1 MSTALLQNLISYMGL
16 AACLLFAGMFLR
28 AKVPAF
34 RKLLLPASVIGGFVG
49 LLLGPQVLGDH
60 AILKFSA
67 DCVSTWSLIPGVLIL
82 PIFASVPLGDG
93 MNEPAKPKGE
103 FKRNLPKVLA
113 AGGCF
118 GATAFLQ
125 SVVGFGMA
133 FLFVTFMPGI
143 GLYKNFGYE
152 LTAGFSGGH
161 GTAGAVGGLL
171 QQFGIPHW
179 EVAQGMATTF
189 ATIGLI
195 GGMVIGILLINV
207 YCRKGETRMLDKPAD
222 LPALTV
228 FGFTKDIKQQPNV
241 GRETTNNS
249 SIETITAHL
258 GIILIDCALSYYL
271 LALAK
276 QYNVPGLSVIPVW
289 FYGLG
294 LMYGINFLLRK
305 LKLDWMIDKKVKGR
319 IVGAISDFAIVCAVA
334 SMNVKAVAAYIVPI
348 LVCSVL
354 GFIVTYF
361 ACFVMHKFCFGKNDY
376 FVERSI
382 MCWGVNTGV
391 MINGMMLLKICDP
404 NYDSPTLKDFSMGF
418 AVVSLSGII
427 YQPIMYSLIGTG
439 TELSNLA
446 FHAGCGAIFLAA
458 ALVGRAMLRKTNP
471 QNFV

>member
-1 MSTALLQNLISYMGL
+1 MTTALLQNLISYMGL

-49 LLLGPQVLGDH
+49 LLLGPQVLGDN
-60 AILKFSA
+60 AILKFST

-93 MNEPAKPKGE
+93 MNEAPKPKGE

-125 SVVGFGMA
+125 SIVGFGMA
-133 FLFVTFMPGI
+133 IVFVTFMPSI

-161 GTAGAVGGLL
+161 GTAGAIGGLL
-171 QQFGIPHW
+171 QQFGVEHW

-195 GGMVIGILLINV
+195 GGMIGGILLINF

-222 LPALTV
+222 LPEVTV
-228 FGFTKDIKQQPNV
+228 FGFTKDVKAQPNV

-249 SIETITAHL
+249 SIETITVHL
-258 GIILIDCALSYYL
+258 GIILIDCALSYFL
-271 LALAK
+271 LAKAK
-276 QYNVPGLSVIPVW
+276 EYSIPGFSVIPVW

-305 LKLDWMIDKKVKGR
+305 FKLDWMIDKKVKGR

-348 LVCSVL
+348 VVCSVL
-354 GFIVTYF
+354 GFAVTF
-361 ACFVMHKFCFGKNDY
+361 LCCFTLHKFCFGKNDY
-376 FVERSI
+376 YVERAI
-382 MCWGVNTGV
+382 MSWGVNTGV

-404 NYDSPTLKDFSMGF
+404 GYDSPTLKDFSMGF
-418 AVVSLSGII
+418 AIFSISGVVW
-427 YQPIMYSLIGTG
+427 QPLMYSLIGTG
-439 TELSNLA
+439 TELTNLGY
-446 FHAGCGAIFLAA
+446 HAALGGICLVL
-458 ALVGRAMLRKTNP
+458 ALVGRAMLKKTNP

>member
-16 AACLLFAGMFLR
+16 AACLLFVGMFLR

-60 AILKFSA
+60 AILKFSS

-133 FLFVTFMPGI
+133 LVFVTFMPGI

-161 GTAGAVGGLL
+161 GTAGAIGGLL
-171 QQFGIPHW
+171 QQFGVEHW

-195 GGMVIGILLINV
+195 GGMIAGILLINF

-222 LPALTV
+222 LPEVTV
-228 FGFTKDIKQQPNV
+228 FGFTKDVKAQPNV

-249 SIETITAHL
+249 SIETITVHL
-258 GIILIDCALSYYL
+258 GIILIDCALSYFL
-271 LALAK
+271 LAKAK

-289 FYGLG
+289 FYGLI

-348 LVCSVL
+348 IVCSVL
-354 GFIVTYF
+354 GFLVTFF

-376 FVERSI
+376 YVERSI

-404 NYDSPTLKDFSMGF
+404 GYDSPTLKDFSMGF
-418 AVVSLSGII
+418 AVVSISGIF
-427 YQPIMYSLIGTG
+427 YQPLMYSLIATG
-439 TELSNLA
+439 TEVTNLLY
-446 FHAGCGAIFLAA
+446 HLVLGVVFLIG
-458 ALVGRAMLRKTNP
+458 ALVGRAMLRKSNP
-471 QNFV
+471 ENYV

>member
-49 LLLGPQVLGDH
+49 LLLGPQVLGDN
-60 AILKFSA
+60 AILKFST

-93 MNEPAKPKGE
+93 MNEPPKAKGE
-103 FKRNLPKVLA
+103 TMRNLPKVLA
-113 AGGCF
+113 SLGCF
-118 GATAFLQ
+118 GSTCFMQ

-133 FLFVTFMPGI
+133 MLFISFMPGI

-161 GTAGAVGGLL
+161 GTAGAIGGLL
-171 QQFGIPHW
+171 QQFGVEHW

-195 GGMVIGILLINV
+195 GGMIGGILLINF

-222 LPALTV
+222 LPAVTV
-228 FGFTKDIKQQPNV
+228 FGFTKDVKAQPSM

-249 SIETITAHL
+249 SIEAITVHL

-276 QYNVPGLSVIPVW
+276 QYNVPGFSVIPVW

-294 LMYGINFLLRK
+294 LMYGINFILRK

-348 LVCSVL
+348 IVCSVL
-354 GFIVTYF
+354 GFAVTF
-361 ACFVMHKFCFGKNDY
+361 LCCFTLHKFCFGKNDY
-376 FVERSI
+376 YVERAI
-382 MCWGVNTGV
+382 MSWGVNTGV

-404 NYDSPTLKDFSMGF
+404 GYDSPTLKDFSMGF
-418 AVVSLSGII
+418 AIFSISGVVW
-427 YQPIMYSLIGTG
+427 QPLMYSLIGTG
-439 TELSNLA
+439 TELTNLGY
-446 FHAGCGAIFLAA
+446 HAALGGICLVL
-458 ALVGRAMLRKTNP
+458 ALVGRGMLKKTNP

>member
-49 LLLGPQVLGDH
+49 LLLGPQVLGDN

-67 DCVSTWSLIPGVLIL
+67 ECVGTWSLIPGVLIL

-93 MNEPAKPKGE
+93 MNEPPKAKGE
-103 FKRNLPKVLA
+103 TMRNLPKVLA
-113 AGGCF
+113 SLGCF
-118 GATAFLQ
+118 GSTCFMQ

-133 FLFVTFMPGI
+133 MLFISFMPGI

-195 GGMVIGILLINV
+195 GGMIIGILLINF
-207 YCRKGETRMLDKPAD
+207 YCRKGQTRMLDKPAD

-249 SIETITAHL
+249 SIETITVHL
-258 GIILIDCALSYYL
+258 GIILIDCALSYFL
-271 LALAK
+271 LAKAK
-276 QYNVPGLSVIPVW
+276 EYSIPGFSVIPVW

-305 LKLDWMIDKKVKGR
+305 FKLDWMIDKKVKGR

-348 LVCSVL
+348 VVCSVL
-354 GFIVTYF
+354 GFAVTF
-361 ACFVMHKFCFGKNDY
+361 LCCFTLHKFCFGKNDY
-376 FVERSI
+376 
-382 MCWGVNTGV
+382 
-391 MINGMMLLKICDP
+391 
-404 NYDSPTLKDFSMGF
+404 
-418 AVVSLSGII
+418 
-427 YQPIMYSLIGTG
+427 
-439 TELSNLA
+439 
-446 FHAGCGAIFLAA
+446 
-458 ALVGRAMLRKTNP
+458 
-471 QNFV
+471 